1 MSLFDINTGMI
12 HMDLVPFK
20 EPQERAGVEAIY
32 IDDSPCKT
40 CPKRV
45 NCMIECDDF
54 EKYVDPLKYERK
66 IRKYI
71 IQKMKKLARL
81 QNV

>member
-1 MSLFDINTGMI
+1 MNLFDSNTGMI

-20 EPQERAGVEAIY
+20 DKQERAGIEAIY
-32 IDDSPCKT
+32 VDDSPCKT

-45 NCMIECDDF
+45 NCMVECNDF
-54 EKYVDPLKYERK
+54 EKYVDPLKYDR
-66 IRKYI
+66 
-71 IQKMKKLARL
+71 KMKKLARL